1 MKQNLFKV
9 LLFCE
14 KMIPGVDDEMKKN
27 LLVGSIGIAILILA
41 GLGFAAYGGYFLTG
55 SPASNNT
62 QSVTKALTIGTTNIV
77 KTDNFVKDYY
87 MGIFAACFILD
98 PLAAVDQGGSIV
110 PYLVNWST
118 ADSKDWTLTLIRN
131 ATWHDGVPVT
141 AEDVAFTITYLKA
154 KDPNYAT
161 HFQFVV
167 SAEPLDNRT
176 VVVKLSREWTSFTT
190 GLAATRLIPKH
201 VWANVTDPAT
211 YAGSDR
217 NIGCGPFTYG
227 GFDSASGAMTFNANK
242 NYWRGAPVV
251 DKVTLRFY
259 TSTDAMLMALK
270 KGDIAATYAYA
281 SGIDPVYV
289 PPLLEEKNVSFIIMP
304 NFGVDNSLWFNCM
317 RYPYNMSEFR
327 EAISYALDYNGY
339 VTFIAAGY
347 AKVPTKGWIPDSWD
361 YCVEKP
367 LLAKNASRAASML
380 DSLGFADRDSDG
392 WRDFPNGTAFT
403 MKILARSDI
412 ALSMRLAELVKRDL
426 ENIRIRVQIIPA
438 DVSTFQTITQKTKDF
453 DSAISRTTFWG
464 MIMYAGAGTLY
475 FDNRNMGWANVDDPE
490 YHAVVDEILRTANQS
505 RTKELYRRLQD
516 LYATNM
522 YAIPLYWGKI
532 IQPYRSDMVGGLVFD
547 TMYGILGKDTWFS
560 VIVK

>member
-1 MKQNLFKV
+1 
-9 LLFCE
+9 
-14 KMIPGVDDEMKKN
+14 MKKN
-27 LLVGSIGIAILILA
+27 ALVGIIGIVILVLV
-41 GLGFAAYGGYFLTG
+41 GLVFGSFGGNFSSG
-55 SPASNNT
+55 SPPSNNT
-62 QSVTKALTIGTTNIV
+62 SAAKVLTIGTTNIV

-98 PLAAVDQGGSIV
+98 PLAAVDEGGNIV
-110 PYLVNWST
+110 PNLINWST
-118 ADSKDWTLTLIRN
+118 TDSKDWTLTLIRN
-131 ATWHDGVPVT
+131 ATWHDGKPVT

-167 SAEPLDNRT
+167 SVQPVNNKT
-176 VVVKLSREWTSFTT
+176 VVVNLSKEWTSFTT
-190 GLAATRLIPKH
+190 GLAATRLMPKH

-211 YAGSDR
+211 YSGNDR
-217 NIGCGPFTYG
+217 NVGSGPFTYG
-227 GFDSASGAMTFNANK
+227 SFDSASGTMTFNANK
-242 NYWRGAPVV
+242 NYWRGIPVV
-251 DKVTLRFY
+251 DKVILKFY

-270 KGDIAATYAYA
+270 KKDIAATYAYA

-289 PPLLEEKNVSFIIMP
+289 PPLLEEKNVSFMILP

-317 RYPYNMSEFR
+317 RYPYNMREFR
-327 EAISYALDYNGY
+327 EALSYGLDYNSY
-339 VTFIAAGY
+339 VSFIAAGY

-361 YCVEKP
+361 YYVQKP
-367 LLAKNASRAASML
+367 LLAKNSSRAASML
-380 DSLGFADRDSDG
+380 DSLGFVDGDSDG
-392 WRDFPNGTAFT
+392 WRDLPNGTALT
-403 MKILARSDI
+403 MKMLARSDI

-426 ENIRIRVQIIPA
+426 ESLKIRTQIIPA
-438 DVSTFQTITQKTKDF
+438 DVSTFQTITQNTKDF

-475 FDNRNMGWANVDDPE
+475 FDNRNMGWANVNDPQ
-490 YHAVVDEILRTANQS
+490 YLAVVDEILRNANQ
-505 RTKELYRRLQD
+505 THTTELYVTLQD

-532 IQPYRSDMVGGLVFD
+532 IQPYRSDMVDGLVYN

-560 VIVK
+560 VVIK